1 MAVLL
6 VEQNAFL
13 ALQIADYGYV
23 IETGEISLE
32 GRARNS
38 RQSAGQGSLSRLT
51 IRRHKVAGVSTQGS
65 PYSVL
70 VTDGTHAFMA
80 GVVASDLA
88 GGAVAHGDVA
98 AETRLVMAAIRE
110 GLGSI
115 GLGMDRIVRVD
126 VHLTD
131 LAAMPVMNE
140 AYRGFFEGDQ
150 LPARTCTQSPQLAGG
165 SHVEI
170 TVVARLSGNHSI

>member
-1 MAVLL
+1 M
-6 VEQNAFL
+6 
-13 ALQIADYGYV
+13 
-23 IETGEISLE
+23 
-32 GRARNS
+32 
-38 RQSAGQGSLSRLT
+38 T

-88 GGAVAHGDVA
+88 GGAAAHGDVA

-170 TVVARLSGNHSI
+170 TVAARLLQS